1 MSEPV
6 LNGGDIGE
14 KGMVTK
20 FVNHVFDFGDDS
32 KKDLMNLVQFS
43 VLAIVPL
50 ILLNKSIHNVIPE
63 ANQLKGSLELS
74 MEILGQLVLML
85 SGLVLVQR
93 VVTFVPTYSGENYK
107 LGNLVSIIL
116 PFLMILLS
124 LQTKM
129 GEKCNILYRRALDTW
144 NGNRG
149 FEGMDDEDEA
159 EAGNQEAA
167 QAQNTG
173 VRRTQPIA
181 SKAENTFPNQIPP
194 PPVMSSNRE
203 TRPSISNVPP
213 QHSAQS
219 QQQANQMLGPNA
231 LDSGI
236 SSMNT
241 FGGMGSAYP

>member
-1 MSEPV
+1 MSDPA
-6 LNGGDIGE
+6 LQGGDIGQ
-14 KGMVTK
+14 KGNVTK
-20 FVNHVFDFGDDS
+20 FINHVFDFGDDS

-74 MEILGQLVLML
+74 MEVLGQLVLML

-93 VVTFVPTYSGENYK
+93 VITFVPTYSGEDYK

-129 GEKCNILYRRALDTW
+129 GEKCNILYKRAINTW

-149 FEGMDDEDEA
+149 FEGMEEEEEDETS
-159 EAGNQEAA
+159 N

-181 SKAENTFPNQIPP
+181 SKTENNFPSQIPP
-194 PPVMSSNRE
+194 PPVMSSNSE
-203 TRPSISNVPP
+203 SRPSISNVPP

-241 FGGMGSAYP
+241 FGGMGSSYP

>member
-32 KKDLMNLVQFS
+32 KDLMNLVQFS

-107 LGNLVSIIL
+107 LGNLVTIIL
-116 PFLMILLS
+116 PS
-124 LQTKM
+124 
-129 GEKCNILYRRALDTW
+129 
-144 NGNRG
+144 
-149 FEGMDDEDEA
+149 
-159 EAGNQEAA
+159 
-167 QAQNTG
+167 
-173 VRRTQPIA
+173 
-181 SKAENTFPNQIPP
+181 
-194 PPVMSSNRE
+194 
-203 TRPSISNVPP
+203 
-213 QHSAQS
+213 
-219 QQQANQMLGPNA
+219 
-231 LDSGI
+231 
-236 SSMNT
+236 
-241 FGGMGSAYP
+241 

>member
-6 LNGGDIGE
+6 INGGDIGE

-93 VVTFVPTYSGENYK
+93 IVTFVPTYSGENYK
-107 LGNLVSIIL
+107 LGNLVTIIL

-129 GEKCNILYRRALDTW
+129 GEKCNILYKRAINTW

-149 FEGMDDEDEA
+149 FEGMEGDEDGEDA
-159 EAGNQEAA
+159 SAT

-181 SKAENTFPNQIPP
+181 AKTENNFPSQIPP

-203 TRPSISNVPP
+203 SRPSISNVPP

-219 QQQANQMLGPNA
+219 QQAPNQMLGPNA

>member
-1 MSEPV
+1 MSEVAAPV
-6 LNGGDIGE
+6 LAGGEIGE
-14 KGMVTK
+14 KGLVTK
-20 FVNHVFDFGDDS
+20 FINHVFDFGDES

-43 VLAIVPL
+43 ILAIVPL
-50 ILLNKSIHNVIPE
+50 IMLNKSIHNVIPE
-63 ANQLKGSLELS
+63 ANQLKGSIELS
-74 MEILGQLVLML
+74 MEVLGQLILML

-93 VVTFVPTYSGENYK
+93 LVTFVPTYSGENYK

-129 GEKCNILYRRALDTW
+129 GEKCNILYKRAINTW

-149 FEGMDDEDEA
+149 FEGMEEEGEEEPA
-159 EAGNQEAA
+159 PPQGGNA
-167 QAQNTG
+167 

-181 SKAENTFPNQIPP
+181 AKTENSFPSQIPP

-203 TRPSISNVPP
+203 SRPSISNVPP